1 MDLTP
6 KQQTSEAIRQA
17 ETILILTGQHPSV
30 DQATAVIALTAI
42 LRKFGKT
49 VTPMISDNPPTS
61 VNMLDSSVIERT
73 LGGQRDF
80 ILKLDVTKSTVDT
93 MNTELADGKLN
104 IYITPAKGSFA
115 PSDVTF
121 GYGGTSISYDLAI
134 VLGVPTRARID
145 RAFEQNSQAFESI
158 PLLNLDFHRSNENYG
173 AVNLIEPNA
182 SSLCEMLVALSES
195 LQSGI
200 IDAEI
205 ATALLMGIVASTDRF
220 TAAHT
225 SPKSLTVA
233 AQMMAAGARQQAV
246 MKALY
251 RDGKSADGRDGGR
264 SDRGERSSDRSDRD
278 KGRDGGRDG
287 QNRQQQPRNEQS
299 PRGDQSR
306 NEQSRSD
313 QARAEQRQ
321 SEPVRQEA
329 RAEQPRQEQ
338 PRAEQ
343 PRAEQPRQAEQ
354 LRTEQPR
361 SEARQPEPQAAPQPQ
376 PAQQST
382 AALAAAALTAVNE
395 HLAQTP
401 AEAPAPVQP
410 APMQVPHYDDAHAD
424 DNVIIQPGHIELMQE
439 AQPAPA
445 QPQAQP
451 QPAAAQP
458 QTPAQPQAPQGR
470 PQSMPVA
477 DFAAAAEMFKREPA
491 QQPRSDQDAA

>member
-49 VTPMISDNPPTS
+49 ATAVISDNAPAAVQTLDVAS
-61 VNMLDSSVIERT
+61 VARN

-80 ILKLDVTKSTVDT
+80 VLKLDVSKVEVDKLRYEVE
-93 MNTELADGKLN
+93 NGKLN
-104 IYITPAKGSFA
+104 IHITPFKGSFA

-121 GYGGTSISYDLAI
+121 DYGQANINYDLVI

-145 RAFEQNSQAFESI
+145 RLYEQNTAAFATI
-158 PLLNLDFHRSNENYG
+158 PLVNLDFHRSNENYG

-246 MKALY
+246 VRALY
-251 RDGKSADGRDGGR
+251 RDGRSQGGER
-264 SDRGERSSDRSDRD
+264 QSGERGERPERSERRD
-278 KGRDGGRDG
+278 D
-287 QNRQQQPRNEQS
+287 
-299 PRGDQSR
+299 RGDR
-306 NEQSRSD
+306 RERDERPAARSGQG
-313 QARAEQRQ
+313 QAAT
-321 SEPVRQEA
+321 SESQAPA
-329 RAEQPRQEQ
+329 PR
-338 PRAEQ
+338 
-343 PRAEQPRQAEQ
+343 
-354 LRTEQPR
+354 
-361 SEARQPEPQAAPQPQ
+361 PQAPAPNPQ
-376 PAQQST
+376 PAAQPIRSEP
-382 AALAAAALTAVNE
+382 AAAAAPATSVPAPEPSAPAEPKPAVNPVV
-395 HLAQTP
+395 AMAA
-401 AEAPAPVQP
+401 AEPESHPDPSDAPAPKDLP
-410 APMQVPHYDDAHAD
+410 
-424 DNVIIQPGHIELMQE
+424 IIEPGHIEMSQPE
-439 AQPAPA
+439 PAPESQPAP
-445 QPQAQP
+445 PIP
-451 QPAAAQP
+451 TPPPAS
-458 QTPAQPQAPQGR
+458 R
-470 PQSMPVA
+470 PPLPLA
-477 DFAAAAEMFKREPA
+477 DFAAAAEVFNRQPGPDPA
-491 QQPRSDQDAA
+491 PERDQS